1 MNYPLVIV
9 KFRDVI
15 QDSSWD
21 GPDKVNCPT
30 VTSVGWLVDSSDP
43 VKVAGTLDDEGNP
56 LCSYENP
63 NCSCRRRSNMDSRHQ
78 IPELW
83 NRLGFVLDLLLGFF
97 GFD

>member
-30 VTSVGWLVDSSDP
+30 VTSVGWLVDHSDP
-43 VKVAGTLDDEGNP
+43 VKIAGTLDDDWWMLN
-56 LCSYENP
+56 
-63 NCSCRRRSNMDSRHQ
+63 
-78 IPELW
+78 
-83 NRLGFVLDLLLGFF
+83 
-97 GFD
+97 

>member
-1 MNYPLVIV
+1 MNHPLVIV

-43 VKVAGTLDDEGNP
+43 VKVAGILDDEGNP
-56 LCSYENP
+56 CAILAIPRGCCLDISEVRYEVTAPANTP
-63 NCSCRRRSNMDSRHQ
+63 N
-78 IPELW
+78 
-83 NRLGFVLDLLLGFF
+83 V
-97 GFD
+97 

>member
-56 LCSYENP
+56 LRSYEHP
-63 NCSCRRRSNMDSRHQ
+63 IRSRGRRLNVDERSE
-78 IPELW
+78 IPELR
-83 NRLGFVLDLLLGFF
+83 NRLG
-97 GFD
+97 

>member
-1 MNYPLVIV
+1 MKLVIV

-30 VTSVGWLVDSSDP
+30 ITSVGWLVEGNDP

-56 LCSYENP
+56 CAILA
-63 NCSCRRRSNMDSRHQ
+63 
-78 IPELW
+78 IPRGCCLSIQEL
-83 NRLGFVLDLLLGFF
+83 NIETPATKDTPDV
-97 GFD
+97 

>member
-56 LCSYENP
+56 LCSHEHP
-63 NCSCRRRSNMDSRHQ
+63 ICSRRRDPAWTSEVKYQNYG
-78 IPELW
+78 I
-83 NRLGFVLDLLLGFF
+83 V
-97 GFD
+97 

>member
-30 VTSVGWLVDSSDP
+30 VASVGWLVDHSDP
-43 VKVAGTLDDEGNP
+43 VKIAGTLDDEKKPCAILAIPRGCVLAINEVSIEHP
-56 LCSYENP
+56 K
-63 NCSCRRRSNMDSRHQ
+63 
-78 IPELW
+78 IPE
-83 NRLGFVLDLLLGFF
+83 NIS
-97 GFD
+97 

>member
-30 VTSVGWLVDSSDP
+30 ITSVGWLVEGNDP
-43 VKVAGTLDDEGNP
+43 VKLAGQTPRDG
-56 LCSYENP
+56 
-63 NCSCRRRSNMDSRHQ
+63 
-78 IPELW
+78 
-83 NRLGFVLDLLLGFF
+83 
-97 GFD
+97 